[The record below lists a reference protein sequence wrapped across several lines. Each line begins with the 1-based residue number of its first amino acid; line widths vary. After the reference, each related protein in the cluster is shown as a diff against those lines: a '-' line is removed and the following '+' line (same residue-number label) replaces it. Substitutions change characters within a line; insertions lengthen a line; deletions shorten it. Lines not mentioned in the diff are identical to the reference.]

1 MKRYI
6 AMILVLA
13 TVLVLSACGT
23 SNASAAQPE
32 PQSAGTASQPA
43 ENQVGAAPEAEA
55 ATEPQV
61 PTAAEAQNPS
71 AAPEAGGESKMITE
85 EEAKKIALEDAG
97 VTEDQLGGLYIHMDR
112 DDGIQVYDVEF
123 FVGAEEY
130 DYEINASDGSV
141 VSKDREVEHQFRQQG
156 IQAETTGTFTEAD
169 AIALVLGKVPGATE
183 DLVHIH
189 LDQDD
194 GMKIY
199 EGSLHYD
206 GMEYDF
212 EINAETGD
220 IMEWEEEKQEPFD
233 FD

>member
-6 AMILVLA
+6 AMILVLV

-23 SNASAAQPE
+23 ANATAAQPE
-32 PQSAGTASQPA
+32 TQSAGS
-43 ENQVGAAPEAEA
+43 APESEA
-55 ATEPQV
+55 TTEPQV
-61 PTAAEAQNPS
+61 PIAAEVQNPS
-71 AAPEAGGESKMITE
+71 AAPEVGAEASMITE

-97 VTEDQLGGLYIHMDR
+97 ATEEQLGGLYIHMDR
-112 DDGIQVYDVEF
+112 DDGIQVYEVEF

-130 DYEINASDGSV
+130 DYEINTSDGSI
-141 VSKDREVEHQFRQQG
+141 VSKDREVEHQFRQQETDA
-156 IQAETTGTFTEAD
+156 AETGTFTEAD
-169 AIALVLGKVPGATE
+169 AIALVLSKVPGATE

-220 IMEWEEEKQEPFD
+220 IMEWEKEKQEPFD